1 MSKSTK
7 QGKASGRIRRQVLR
21 SDRFIAVALIT
32 SLYRRIESLAAYP
45 AADDFQQCLADK
57 AQEFADLFNWLGNV
71 YWTDEAYHALWFR
84 VFRLLNLST
93 AGMENPPTMLIAEG
107 YDFGLD
113 QDWAHVVDCFLLLY
127 DVFDE
132 VKRECPDVTAAA
144 VAGQITTL
152 FERLVK
158 DMNDGVFVAKATESN
173 DILLT
178 ALHIVEELA
187 SHC

>member
-1 MSKSTK
+1 
-7 QGKASGRIRRQVLR
+7 
-21 SDRFIAVALIT
+21 
-32 SLYRRIESLAAYP
+32 
-45 AADDFQQCLADK
+45 
-57 AQEFADLFNWLGNV
+57 
-71 YWTDEAYHALWFR
+71 
-84 VFRLLNLST
+84 
-93 AGMENPPTMLIAEG
+93 
-107 YDFGLD
+107 
-113 QDWAHVVDCFLLLY
+113 
-127 DVFDE
+127 VFDE

-158 DMNDGVFVAKATESN
+158 DMNDGVFVAKAAESN